1 MLVGARRFDVHLT
14 IKCSPD
20 QQQRTIT
27 DNRTMHTYTLMSAW
41 SELLA
46 RIFDGFAEQNNV
58 SPAWLVN
65 PSTNRKLKLDKVYP
79 DVSIAVRFV
88 GLTAKGQGRQSD
100 LEVLDNEERERARAE
115 LCRTHGIYLATVT
128 LDDEMV
134 KQMDALLSVLARASR
149 SLAQG
154 GRSAAEQ
161 SIWMPALAAAR
172 TRAEQLR
179 SRIVR
184 DPEQMLENLAAAWRD
199 REATLALQLSVP
211 AATPANHGAAL
222 VLSPGQRV
230 RHARFG
236 EGVVT
241 RIDGGGVDA
250 MVAILFDAAQER
262 TFRADLLVD
271 KVEVL

>member
-1 MLVGARRFDVHLT
+1 
-14 IKCSPD
+14 
-20 QQQRTIT
+20 
-27 DNRTMHTYTLMSAW
+27 MHTYTFMSAW

-46 RIFDGFAEQNNV
+46 RIFDGFAEQHNV

-100 LEVLDNEERERARAE
+100 LEVLENEERERARAE
-115 LCRTHGIYLATVT
+115 LCRVHGIYLATIT

-134 KQMDALLSVLARASR
+134 KQVDGLLSVLARASR

-154 GRSAAEQ
+154 ERPAAEKA
-161 SIWMPALAAAR
+161 IWMPALAAAR

-179 SRIVR
+179 SRIAR
-184 DPEQMLENLAAAWRD
+184 DPEQMIENLAAAWRD

-211 AATPANHGAAL
+211 APAGQAAAL
-222 VLSPGQRV
+222 VLAPGQHV
-230 RHARFG
+230 RHVRFG

-241 RIDGGGVDA
+241 RIDGSGADA

-262 TFRADLLVD
+262 TFRADLLAD